1 MITLKPKPLTR
12 AGFTAYGDVVEMDGA
27 NHFTIN
33 QGFAERY
40 HDLANIDVTHDGGST
55 CVSVFEARMRP
66 APISIV
72 MMERHPLGTQLF
84 YPLQNLPWLI
94 VVCRDPKYA
103 ESFEAFEATGTQ
115 GINYARGVWHHP
127 LLVGEEGSRFMIV
140 DRKGADK
147 NLDEVALEVVLQ
159 LISI

>member
-40 HDLANIDVTHDGGST
+40 HDLANAEVANEGGAT
-55 CVSVFEARMRP
+55 CISIFEARMRP
-66 APISIV
+66 VPIAIT
-72 MMERHPLGTQLF
+72 MMERHPLGSQLF
-84 YPLQNLPWLI
+84 YPLQNRTWLI
-94 VVCRDPKYA
+94 VVCRDPHDA
-103 ESFEAFEATGTQ
+103 TSFEAFFAAGTQ

-127 LLVGEEGSRFMIV
+127 LLVGEDGSRFIIV
-140 DRKGADK
+140 DRKGEGN
-147 NLDEVALEVVLQ
+147 NLEEVALEVTVQ
-159 LISI
+159 LIPP